1 MNILI
6 TGGMGFIGSNLV
18 KKLLEINY
26 PFSQIY
32 IADNLWR
39 GKIENIFKNN
49 KPIISLENQ
58 FFNIDLTDY
67 DNCLKVTKNINL
79 VIHLADIVSGINF
92 VFENE
97 PFVFRQNI
105 LINSNILKASI
116 QNQVAKIL
124 YVGTAC
130 SYPAEKQAHLD
141 PVPFVE
147 NDAYPA
153 NPESSYGWSKLI
165 GEYEIELAS
174 KYNLINSCIL
184 RLHNVYGPPCEID
197 PLKSQV
203 IPALCRKI
211 IETKDNHITV
221 WGSGDQ
227 RRSFIFIDDV
237 IEGILLALDKGF
249 NEGVIQLGSKKS
261 HSIKEIANNLVKISG
276 KKLNINFD
284 LSQPEGDKDRKANY
298 TKAKEILG
306 WQPFT
311 SFETGLEITYDW
323 VKSYLNK

>member
-6 TGGMGFIGSNLV
+6 TGGMGLIGSNLV

-58 FFNIDLTDY
+58 FYNIDLTDY

-116 QNQVAKIL
+116 QNHVDKIL

-130 SYPAEKQAHLD
+130 SYPEEKQAHLD

-203 IPALCRKI
+203 IPAVCRKI

-227 RRSFIFIDDV
+227 RRSFIFVDDV
-237 IEGILLALDKGF
+237 IEGIVLALEKGF
-249 NEGVIQLGSKKS
+249 NKGVIQLGSEKS
-261 HSIKEIANNLVKISG
+261 HSIKEIANYLVKISG

-284 LSQPEGDKDRKANY
+284 LSQPEGDKDRTANY

-311 SFETGLEITYDW
+311 SFETGLATTYDW
-323 VKSYLNK
+323 VKNYLNQ